1 MLGLELL
8 LTSTDSKCVLLVS
21 QHGLKKVQELN
32 TSQRVNKNFSLT
44 RFSQHHYDDIQQCKG
59 KEDVSAMASRRTTC
73 RNEARESLCLINKK
87 K

>member
-32 TSQRVNKNFSLT
+32 TSQRVLRYFICLSLLLNAKT
-44 RFSQHHYDDIQQCKG
+44 SLNATQQQ
-59 KEDVSAMASRRTTC
+59 S
-73 RNEARESLCLINKK
+73 KK
-87 K
+87 IGVCFTL